1 MTLTELLD
9 ELRTNV
15 LRDVSTAVV
24 PQAGDSLW
32 SDAQLIRYLSDA
44 EDRFARETLCLRD
57 SITTAVARITLVAD
71 QADYPLDTRVISC
84 NTAIYD
90 GTLMLGRSSYGSRF
104 GARGDITPNVA
115 RSIPQ
120 ESGIPQLYYT
130 DKDSAAIGFYP
141 APAAEQAGKV
151 IALHVV
157 RRPLAPLTSAN
168 MAAEPEIPEEFH
180 LDLVEWGAWRALR
193 NHDAD
198 IDGNPD
204 NIAIV
209 MARASA
215 HKKRFEE
222 AVAECKRKFKYLN
235 TQHVEFGVN
244 ANWS

>member
-1 MTLTELLD
+1 
-9 ELRTNV
+9 
-15 LRDVSTAVV
+15 
-24 PQAGDSLW
+24 
-32 SDAQLIRYLSDA
+32 
-44 EDRFARETLCLRD
+44 
-57 SITTAVARITLVAD
+57 
-71 QADYPLDTRVISC
+71 
-84 NTAIYD
+84 
-90 GTLMLGRSSYGSRF
+90 
-104 GARGDITPNVA
+104 
-115 RSIPQ
+115 
-120 ESGIPQLYYT
+120 
-130 DKDSAAIGFYP
+130 
-141 APAAEQAGKV
+141 
-151 IALHVV
+151 
-157 RRPLAPLTSAN
+157 